1 MKIHYEAPGLKA
13 VGSIA
18 YTDPNWKMKD
28 DKSFSIS
35 LHDEAY
41 SCRFIGPDLIRVEK
55 PGNSHLAYFLK
66 RNQAY
71 PGSST

>member
-1 MKIHYEAPGLKA
+1 LQQEEIGS
-13 VGSIA
+13 VGSEYE
-18 YTDPNWKMKD
+18 YTGKEYYGLSDN
-28 DKSFSIS
+28 KSFSIS

-41 SCRFIGPDLIRVEK
+41 SCRFVGPDLIRVENS
-55 PGNSHLAYFLK
+55 GNSHLAYFLK

>member
-1 MKIHYEAPGLKA
+1 
-13 VGSIA
+13 
-18 YTDPNWKMKD
+18 MKD

-35 LHDEAY
+35 LYEEAY
-41 SCRFIGPDLIRVEK
+41 SCRFIGPDLIRVENS
-55 PGNSHLAYFLK
+55 GNTDLAYFLK